1 MKLCTSC
8 MHLRSGDECSVLP
21 QVNPVNGKPIYSFA
35 YTYRMNEERCGMDAK
50 WFEEVDHAALDELS
64 TIPFGR

>member
-1 MKLCTSC
+1 M
-8 MHLRSGDECSVLP
+8 
-21 QVNPVNGKPIYSFA
+21 YSFA
-35 YTYRMNEERCGMDAK
+35 YAYRMNEERCGMDAK

>member
-8 MHLRSGDECSVLP
+8 MHLRSGDECSLLP
-21 QVNPVNGKPIYSFA
+21 QVNPVNGNPMYSFA
-35 YTYRMNEERCGMDAK
+35 YAYRMNEERCGMDAK